1 MSSVLKLQEFWETL
15 KIQYVP
21 AGRQLLTKV
30 NNVKTSVEKLFRK
43 KSRFVHSGSAVES
56 LDFGRQAAYDNVL
69 SQGHINRSA
78 CNRLTC
84 LLFKR

>member
-1 MSSVLKLQEFWETL
+1 MSSVPKLQEFWETL

-43 KSRFVHSGSAVES
+43 NPVLFTLVRLSKVWTLA
-56 LDFGRQAAYDNVL
+56 GRL
-69 SQGHINRSA
+69 
-78 CNRLTC
+78 LTITY
-84 LLFKR
+84 